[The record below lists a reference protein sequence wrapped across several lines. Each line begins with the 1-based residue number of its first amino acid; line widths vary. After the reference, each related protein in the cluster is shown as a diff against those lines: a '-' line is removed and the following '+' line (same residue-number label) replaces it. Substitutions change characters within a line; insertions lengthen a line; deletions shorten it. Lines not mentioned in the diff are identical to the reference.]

1 MPHAVS
7 SESTLRRT
15 LRIRDEMEMKEI
27 IKEKKEDKKNCVFH
41 SVWLENGLLLVAD
54 DMLNLV
60 EIILSL
66 HAAADAFLHAKM
78 AEFID
83 KKVTK

>member
-1 MPHAVS
+1 
-7 SESTLRRT
+7 
-15 LRIRDEMEMKEI
+15 MEMKEI
-27 IKEKKEDKKNCVFH
+27 IKEKEEDKKNSVFH